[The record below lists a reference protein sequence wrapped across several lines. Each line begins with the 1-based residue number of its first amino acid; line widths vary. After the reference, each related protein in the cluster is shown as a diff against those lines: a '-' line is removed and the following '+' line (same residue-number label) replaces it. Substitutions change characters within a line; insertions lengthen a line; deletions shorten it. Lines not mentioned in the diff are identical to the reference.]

1 MSETTSA
8 VERTA
13 AEEEHVRREAPPH
26 RRYAVLWHSLA
37 LARRNLIKIK
47 RNPISISDAVIAP
60 VTFLL
65 IFVYMFGGAVSGS
78 THAYLQRTLPAILVL
93 SAIMA
98 GMIATGV
105 NLSLDIKKGIFDRFR
120 SLPISR
126 SAPLIGSVLAD
137 VVRYLVSIVTLLAFG
152 YLIGFRIET
161 DPLRALGAALL
172 TIVFGMSLSWLWIL
186 LGMVIK
192 ETASV
197 QTIVALSIF
206 PLAFGTDMVAPTETL
221 PGWLQAWAKVNPVGH
236 TMEACRGLLI
246 GGDVAEPLTKSLL
259 WSAGLVVVFAPLAVL
274 AYRRRT

>member
-8 VERTA
+8 VERTG
-13 AEEEHVRREAPPH
+13 EEEHVRLEAPPH
-26 RRYAVLWHSLA
+26 RRYAFLWHSLA
-37 LARRNLIKIK
+37 LARRNLVKIK

-126 SAPLIGSVLAD
+126 SAPLVGSVLAD

-161 DPLRALGAALL
+161 DPLSALAAALL
-172 TIVFGMSLSWLWIL
+172 TIVFGMSLSWLWVL

-206 PLAFGTDMVAPTETL
+206 PLAFGTDMVAPVETL

-246 GGDVAEPLTKSLL
+246 GGDVAEPVTMSLL

>member
-8 VERTA
+8 VERA
-13 AEEEHVRREAPPH
+13 AEEEHVRLEAPPH
-26 RRYAVLWHSLA
+26 RRYAVLRHSLA